1 MDGTTA
7 TLVVGA
13 GAIIVGLVQAVI
25 YLGQS
30 RNQAIANK
38 QALFDRRLRIFKEI
52 RFYTWTYL
60 EANGNYFATQR
71 REDLAETFIESQF
84 VFSADAYAA
93 IKSLENALV
102 AHEAARGTP
111 EYDFGGSI
119 AVPAAPPPAHLTTK
133 LQGAYNRLAD
143 ALFTDLDLTTT
154 GKWKRKAEASPL
166 RPSER

>member
-1 MDGTTA
+1 MNGTTA

-52 RFYTWTYL
+52 RFYAWTYL
-60 EANGNYFATQR
+60 EANGNFFATRR
-71 REDLAETFIESQF
+71 REDLSETFIESEF

-111 EYDFGGSI
+111 EYDGCGEI
-119 AVPAAPPPAHLTTK
+119 TVPAAPPPAHLTTK
-133 LQGAYNRLAD
+133 LQGAYDRLAA
-143 ALFTDLDLTTT
+143 ALFADLDLTSS
-154 GKWKRKAEASPL
+154 GKRKRRAEASPV
-166 RPSER
+166 RPSD